1 MKKKEK
7 MLSRREKSDFKRR
20 WGVTQEIFDIM
31 RDVLID
37 WEQKNLDSRGQ
48 NSKLTSEEK
57 IKITLTYWRE
67 YRTEFHI
74 ASDYNVSEATI
85 CRTIRRVEDALSASG
100 QFNLTD
106 GKRDLLDDKE
116 DEIVIDVMECEIE
129 RPKKTEKILFRQ
141 KECRLQKG
149 KCMISRYTSKSL

>member
-1 MKKKEK
+1 M
-7 MLSRREKSDFKRR
+7 S
-20 WGVTQEIFDIM
+20 
-31 RDVLID
+31 
-37 WEQKNLDSRGQ
+37 
-48 NSKLTSEEK
+48 
-57 IKITLTYWRE
+57 Y
-67 YRTEFHI
+67 
-74 ASDYNVSEATI
+74 VSEATI

-100 QFNLTD
+100 QFNLTY

-149 KCMISRYTSKSL
+149 KCMISKYTSKSL